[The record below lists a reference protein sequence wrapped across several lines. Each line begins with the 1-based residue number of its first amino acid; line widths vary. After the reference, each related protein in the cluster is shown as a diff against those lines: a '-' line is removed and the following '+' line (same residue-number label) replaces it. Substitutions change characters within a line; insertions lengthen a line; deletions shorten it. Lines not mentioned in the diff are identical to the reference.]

1 MWADDKHSTAPVKAD
16 HLSDDQLME
25 ICFPETDSRHL
36 ATCDPCRSRYDDL
49 VRRLDELREEAIA
62 EADARFPSER
72 LAEQRSAVLRRLE
85 HTRHAAD
92 VVAFPARWA
101 HAPAEWR
108 TPGPARRWVA
118 AAAAA
123 GLVAG
128 LLVGRFVDLGSRA
141 LSSGASRVAVSEG
154 PRATVAPPAAA
165 SPSAD
170 DNLLVEIEDAVTSRR
185 VVELRAL
192 DALTSPELR
201 EISLDVP

>member
-1 MWADDKHSTAPVKAD
+1 MWADNKHATAPVKAD
-16 HLSDDQLME
+16 HLTDDQLMA
-25 ICFPETDSRHL
+25 ICFPETDGHHL
-36 ATCDPCRSRYDDL
+36 AACDPCRARYDDL
-49 VRRLDELREEAIA
+49 VRRLDELREEAVA

-85 HTRHAAD
+85 QARHAAD

-101 HAPAEWR
+101 HAHEGWR
-108 TPGPARRWVA
+108 APGPARRWVA

-141 LSSGASRVAVSEG
+141 PSGGPSRVAVSEA
-154 PRATVAPPAAA
+154 PRATAPPPAAA
-165 SPSAD
+165 VSSAD